1 MASRKPGAGG
11 NYRLSPVTPTSLK
24 FLITGTNGPGRS
36 LRVPTGQHL
45 GPNWGS
51 RGHRLLLDEIAADT
65 EALACLEGKSL
76 NETAHRAPIEA
87 VERRRNYPE
96 FKGLYASEWERLI

>member
-1 MASRKPGAGG
+1 
-11 NYRLSPVTPTSLK
+11 
-24 FLITGTNGPGRS
+24 
-36 LRVPTGQHL
+36 
-45 GPNWGS
+45 
-51 RGHRLLLDEIAADT
+51 LLDEIAADT